1 MFENLFVQFLQKEF
15 TERLSGK
22 MDISKDL
29 SIVYEQ
35 EVDAA
40 QDLYFEPFKKNPKAV
55 VIVLSTTN
63 ASQTNIPQVSF
74 TTEQMSI
81 KILCDENRKR
91 DIYQAID
98 DFTSKYNAVYSV
110 LAGDTKSYNMQ
121 LNINKPFV
129 AGMYDIPTESID
141 DDGFTETF
149 GYITIQWFITAIYSD
164 NIKLGTDELKIKV
177 GTTEYP
183 IKGLYRYTFSEN
195 PNSVIYQKEGQTR
208 ATHEDAVL
216 TTTYIFNF
224 QSLDGDTLSEL
235 LDRSFNG
242 KTGGIYGQTLSLVID
257 GQTVEMSD
265 YTLEKAYENGVKSY
279 TLTLV
284 K

>member
-1 MFENLFVQFLQKEF
+1 MFEDLFLQFIEKEF
-15 TERLSGK
+15 SDSLSETVNVTN
-22 MDISKDL
+22 DL
-29 SIVYEQ
+29 SVVYEQ

-81 KILCDENRKR
+81 KILCDENRKH
-91 DIYQAID
+91 DIYKAID
-98 DFTSKYNAVYSV
+98 EFTDKYNAVYSV

-183 IKGLYRYTFSEN
+183 IKGLFRYTFSEN

>member
-1 MFENLFVQFLQKEF
+1 MFESLFLQFLEKEF
-15 TERLSGK
+15 ADSLSSK
-22 MDISKDL
+22 INISTDL
-29 SIVYEQ
+29 SVVYEQ

-81 KILCDENRKR
+81 KILCDENRKH
-91 DIYQAID
+91 DIYKAID
-98 DFTSKYNAVYSV
+98 EFTNKYNAVYSV

-195 PNSVIYQKEGQTR
+195 PNSVIYQKEGQIR

-224 QSLDGDTLSEL
+224 QCLDGDTLSEL

>member
-1 MFENLFVQFLQKEF
+1 MFESLFLQFLEKEF
-15 TERLSGK
+15 ADSLSSK
-22 MDISKDL
+22 INISTDL
-29 SIVYEQ
+29 SVIYEQ

-55 VIVLSTTN
+55 VIILSVTN
-63 ASQTNIPQVSF
+63 ATPTNIPKVSF

-81 KILCDENRKR
+81 KILCDENRKA
-91 DIYQAID
+91 DIYKAID
-98 DFTSKYNAVYSV
+98 DFTNKYNAEYAV

-195 PNSVIYQKEGQTR
+195 PNSVIYQKEGQIR

-224 QSLDGDTLSEL
+224 QSLDGDTLCEL

>member
-1 MFENLFVQFLQKEF
+1 MFEDLFLQFIEKEF
-15 TERLSGK
+15 SDSLSETVNVAN
-22 MDISKDL
+22 DL
-29 SIVYEQ
+29 SVVYEQ

-81 KILCDENRKR
+81 KILCDENRKH
-91 DIYQAID
+91 DIYKAID
-98 DFTSKYNAVYSV
+98 EFTNKYNAVYSV

-183 IKGLYRYTFSEN
+183 IKGLYKYTFSEN
-195 PNSVIYQKEGQTR
+195 PNSVIYQKEGQIR
-208 ATHEDAVL
+208 ATHENAVL

>member
-1 MFENLFVQFLQKEF
+1 MFEDLFLQFIEKEF
-15 TERLSGK
+15 SDSLSETV
-22 MDISKDL
+22 DVTNDL
-29 SIVYEQ
+29 SVLYEQ
-35 EVDAA
+35 EVDAT

-81 KILCDENRKR
+81 KILCDENRKH

-98 DFTSKYNAVYSV
+98 EFTDKYNAVYSV

-183 IKGLYRYTFSEN
+183 IKGLFRYTFSEN

>member
-1 MFENLFVQFLQKEF
+1 MFEDLFLQFIEKEF
-15 TERLSGK
+15 SDSLSETVNVAN
-22 MDISKDL
+22 DL
-29 SIVYEQ
+29 SVVYEQ

-81 KILCDENRKR
+81 KILCDENRKH
-91 DIYQAID
+91 DIYKAID
-98 DFTSKYNAVYSV
+98 EFTNKYNAVYSV

-183 IKGLYRYTFSEN
+183 IKGLFKYTFSEN

-242 KTGGIYGQTLSLVID
+242 KAGGIYGQTLSLVID

>member
-1 MFENLFVQFLQKEF
+1 MFEDLFLQFIEKEF
-15 TERLSGK
+15 SDSLSETVNVAN
-22 MDISKDL
+22 DL
-29 SIVYEQ
+29 SVVYEQ

-81 KILCDENRKR
+81 KILCDENRKY
-91 DIYQAID
+91 DIYKAID
-98 DFTSKYNAVYSV
+98 EFTNKYNAVYSV

-141 DDGFTETF
+141 DDGYTETF

-183 IKGLYRYTFSEN
+183 IKGLFRYTFSEN

-224 QSLDGDTLSEL
+224 QSLDGDTLCEL

-242 KTGGIYGQTLSLVID
+242 KTGSIYGQTLSLVID

>member
-1 MFENLFVQFLQKEF
+1 MFEDLFLQFIEKEF
-15 TERLSGK
+15 SDSLSETVNVAN
-22 MDISKDL
+22 DL
-29 SIVYEQ
+29 SVVYEQ

-55 VIVLSTTN
+55 VIVLSATN

-74 TTEQMSI
+74 TTEQLSI
-81 KILCDENRKR
+81 KILCDENRKH
-91 DIYQAID
+91 DIYNAID
-98 DFTSKYNAVYSV
+98 EFTNKYNAVYSV

-164 NIKLGTDELKIKV
+164 NITLGTDELKIRV
-177 GTTEYP
+177 GATEYP
-183 IKGLYRYTFSEN
+183 IKGLFKYTFSEN
-195 PNSVIYQKEGQTR
+195 PNSVIYQKEGQIR

-224 QSLDGDTLSEL
+224 QSIDGDTLCEL

-242 KTGGIYGQTLSLVID
+242 RTGSIYGQTLSLVID
-257 GQTVEMSD
+257 GETVEMSD

>member
-1 MFENLFVQFLQKEF
+1 MFEDLFLQFIEKEF
-15 TERLSGK
+15 SDSLSETVNVTN
-22 MDISKDL
+22 DL
-29 SIVYEQ
+29 SVVYEQ

-63 ASQTNIPQVSF
+63 ASQTNIPKVSF
-74 TTEQMSI
+74 TTEQLSI
-81 KILCDENRKR
+81 KILCDENRKH
-91 DIYQAID
+91 DIYKAID
-98 DFTSKYNAVYSV
+98 EFTDKYNAVYSV

-141 DDGFTETF
+141 DDGCTETF

-164 NIKLGTDELKIKV
+164 NVKLGTDTLKLKV
-177 GTTEYP
+177 DTTEYE
-183 IKGLYRYTFSEN
+183 IKGLFRYNFSEN
-195 PNSVIYQKEGQTR
+195 PNSVVFQQEGHIR
-208 ATHEDAVL
+208 ATRENAVL
-216 TTTYIFNF
+216 TTTYILNI
-224 QSLDGDTLSEL
+224 QATENDTLAEL

-242 KTGGIYGQTLSLVID
+242 KAGSIYNKTLSLIID
-257 GQTVEMSD
+257 GETVEMTD

-279 TLTLV
+279 TLTLIR
-284 K
+284 

>member
-1 MFENLFVQFLQKEF
+1 MFEDLFLQFIEKEF
-15 TERLSGK
+15 SDSLSETVNVAN
-22 MDISKDL
+22 DL
-29 SIVYEQ
+29 SVVYEQ

-81 KILCDENRKR
+81 KILCNENRKH
-91 DIYQAID
+91 DIYKAID
-98 DFTSKYNAVYSV
+98 EFTDKYNAVYSV

-195 PNSVIYQKEGQTR
+195 PNSVIYQKEGQIR

>member
-1 MFENLFVQFLQKEF
+1 MFEDLFLQFIEKEF
-15 TERLSGK
+15 SDSLSETVNVAN
-22 MDISKDL
+22 DL
-29 SIVYEQ
+29 SVVYEQ

-81 KILCDENRKR
+81 KILCDENRKH
-91 DIYQAID
+91 DIYKAID
-98 DFTSKYNAVYSV
+98 EFTNKYNAVYSV

-121 LNINKPFV
+121 LNVNKPFV

-195 PNSVIYQKEGQTR
+195 PNSVIYQKEGQIR

-216 TTTYIFNF
+216 TTTYIFTF
-224 QSLDGDTLSEL
+224 QSLDGDTLGEL

-242 KTGGIYGQTLSLVID
+242 KTGSIYGQTLSLVID

>member
-1 MFENLFVQFLQKEF
+1 MFESLFLQFLQKEF
-15 TERLSGK
+15 ADSLSSK
-22 MDISKDL
+22 INISTDL
-29 SIVYEQ
+29 SVVYEQ

-55 VIVLSTTN
+55 VIILSVTN
-63 ASQTNIPQVSF
+63 ATPTNIPKVSF
-74 TTEQMSI
+74 TTEQLSI
-81 KILCDENRKR
+81 KILCDENRKA
-91 DIYQAID
+91 DIYKAID
-98 DFTSKYNAVYSV
+98 DFTNKYNAEYAV

-141 DDGFTETF
+141 DDGYSETY

-224 QSLDGDTLSEL
+224 QSLDGDTLCEL

-242 KTGGIYGQTLSLVID
+242 KTGSIYGQTLSLIID

>member
-1 MFENLFVQFLQKEF
+1 MFESLFLQFLEKEF
-15 TERLSGK
+15 ADSLSK
-22 MDISKDL
+22 TVNVATDL
-29 SIVYEQ
+29 SVVYEQ

-81 KILCDENRKR
+81 KILCDENRKH
-91 DIYQAID
+91 DIYKAID
-98 DFTSKYNAVYSV
+98 EFTDKYNAVYSV

-129 AGMYDIPTESID
+129 AGMYDIPTEIIS
-141 DDGFTETF
+141 DDGYTETF

-183 IKGLYRYTFSEN
+183 IKGLYKYTFSEN
-195 PNSVIYQKEGQTR
+195 PNSVIYQKEGQIR

-224 QSLDGDTLSEL
+224 QSLDGDALCEL

-242 KTGGIYGQTLSLVID
+242 KTGSIYGQTLSLVID

>member
-1 MFENLFVQFLQKEF
+1 MFEDLFLQFIEKEF
-15 TERLSGK
+15 SDSLSETVNVTN
-22 MDISKDL
+22 DL
-29 SIVYEQ
+29 SVVYEQ

-40 QDLYFEPFKKNPKAV
+40 QDLFFEPFKKNPKAV

-81 KILCDENRKR
+81 KILCDENRKH
-91 DIYQAID
+91 DIYKAID
-98 DFTSKYNAVYSV
+98 EFTDKYNAVYSV

-183 IKGLYRYTFSEN
+183 IKGLFKYTFSEN

-224 QSLDGDTLSEL
+224 QCLDGDTLSEL

>member
-1 MFENLFVQFLQKEF
+1 MFEDLFLQFIEKEF
-15 TERLSGK
+15 SDSLSETVNVAN
-22 MDISKDL
+22 DL
-29 SIVYEQ
+29 SVVYEQ

-74 TTEQMSI
+74 TTEQLSI
-81 KILCDENRKR
+81 KILCDENRKH
-91 DIYQAID
+91 DIYKAID
-98 DFTSKYNAVYSV
+98 EFTNKYNAVYSV

-141 DDGFTETF
+141 DDGYTETF

-224 QSLDGDTLSEL
+224 QSLDGDALSEL

-242 KTGGIYGQTLSLVID
+242 KAGSIYGQTLSLVID

>member
-1 MFENLFVQFLQKEF
+1 MTA
-15 TERLSGK
+15 TEP
-22 MDISKDL
+22 
-29 SIVYEQ
+29 
-35 EVDAA
+35 A
-40 QDLYFEPFKKNPKAV
+40 
-55 VIVLSTTN
+55 
-63 ASQTNIPQVSF
+63 
-74 TTEQMSI
+74 
-81 KILCDENRKR
+81 
-91 DIYQAID
+91 
-98 DFTSKYNAVYSV
+98 
-110 LAGDTKSYNMQ
+110 
-121 LNINKPFV
+121 
-129 AGMYDIPTESID
+129 SID
-141 DDGFTETF
+141 DDGYTETF

-195 PNSVIYQKEGQTR
+195 PNSVIYQKEGQIR

-224 QSLDGDTLSEL
+224 QSLDGDTLCEL

-242 KTGGIYGQTLSLVID
+242 KTGSIYGQTLSLVID

>member
-1 MFENLFVQFLQKEF
+1 MFEDLFLQFIEKEF
-15 TERLSGK
+15 SDSLSETVNVTN
-22 MDISKDL
+22 DL
-29 SIVYEQ
+29 SVVYEQ

-81 KILCDENRKR
+81 KILCDENRKH
-91 DIYQAID
+91 DIYKAID
-98 DFTSKYNAVYSV
+98 EFTNKYNAVYSV

-195 PNSVIYQKEGQTR
+195 PNSVIYQKEGQIR

-224 QSLDGDTLSEL
+224 QSLDGDALCEL

>member
-1 MFENLFVQFLQKEF
+1 MFESLFLQFLEKEF
-15 TERLSGK
+15 ADSLSSK
-22 MDISKDL
+22 INISTDL
-29 SIVYEQ
+29 SVVYEQ

-55 VIVLSTTN
+55 VIILSVTN
-63 ASQTNIPQVSF
+63 ATPTNIPKVSF
-74 TTEQMSI
+74 TTEQLSI
-81 KILCDENRKR
+81 KILCDENRKA
-91 DIYQAID
+91 DIYKAID
-98 DFTSKYNAVYSV
+98 DFTEKYNAEYAV

-164 NIKLGTDELKIKV
+164 NIALGTDELKIKV

-183 IKGLYRYTFSEN
+183 IKGLFKYTFSEN
-195 PNSVIYQKEGQTR
+195 PNSVIYQKEGQIR

-224 QSLDGDTLSEL
+224 QSLDGDTLCEL

-242 KTGGIYGQTLSLVID
+242 KTGSIYGQTLSLVID

>member
-1 MFENLFVQFLQKEF
+1 MFEDLFLQFIEKEF
-15 TERLSGK
+15 SDSLSETVNVAN
-22 MDISKDL
+22 DL
-29 SIVYEQ
+29 SVVYEQ

-81 KILCDENRKR
+81 KILCNENRKH
-91 DIYQAID
+91 DIYKAID
-98 DFTSKYNAVYSV
+98 EFTDKYNAVYSV

-141 DDGFTETF
+141 DDGYTETF

-195 PNSVIYQKEGQTR
+195 PNSVIYQKEGQIR

-224 QSLDGDTLSEL
+224 QCLDGDTLSEL

-242 KTGGIYGQTLSLVID
+242 KTGSIYGQTLSLVID

>member
-1 MFENLFVQFLQKEF
+1 MFEDLFLQFIEKEF
-15 TERLSGK
+15 SDSLSETVNVAN
-22 MDISKDL
+22 DL
-29 SIVYEQ
+29 SVVYEQ

-81 KILCDENRKR
+81 KILCDENRKH
-91 DIYQAID
+91 DIYKAID
-98 DFTSKYNAVYSV
+98 EFTNKYNAVYSV

-224 QSLDGDTLSEL
+224 QSIDGDALCEL

-242 KTGGIYGQTLSLVID
+242 RTGSIYGQTLSLVID
-257 GQTVEMSD
+257 GETVEMSD

>member
-1 MFENLFVQFLQKEF
+1 MFEDLFLQFIEKEF
-15 TERLSGK
+15 SDSLSET
-22 MDISKDL
+22 INVTNDL
-29 SIVYEQ
+29 SVVYEQ

-81 KILCDENRKR
+81 KILCDENRKH
-91 DIYQAID
+91 DIYKAID
-98 DFTSKYNAVYSV
+98 EFTNKYNAVYSV

-141 DDGFTETF
+141 DDGYSETY
-149 GYITIQWFITAIYSD
+149 GYLTIQWFITAIYSD

-183 IKGLYRYTFSEN
+183 IKGLFKYTFSEN
-195 PNSVIYQKEGQTR
+195 PNSVIYQKEGQIR

-224 QSLDGDTLSEL
+224 QSLDGDALCEL

>member
-1 MFENLFVQFLQKEF
+1 MFEDLFLQFIEKEF
-15 TERLSGK
+15 SDSLSETVNVTN
-22 MDISKDL
+22 DL
-29 SIVYEQ
+29 SVVYEQ

-81 KILCDENRKR
+81 KILCDENRKH
-91 DIYQAID
+91 DIYKAID
-98 DFTSKYNAVYSV
+98 EFTHKYNAVYSV

-141 DDGFTETF
+141 DDGYTETF

-224 QSLDGDTLSEL
+224 QCLDGDTLSEL